1 MFVLEARANTARN
14 GRKPNAADACAAER
28 IASFFIASPL
38 SGMPFCL

>member
-1 MFVLEARANTARN
+1 MFVLEARANRPAMA
-14 GRKPNAADACAAER
+14 GKPNAADACAAER

>member
-14 GRKPNAADACAAER
+14 GGKPNAAGACAAER